1 MWQPEAAMKRSGEA
15 LRLWIC
21 IGADDIWHHKPLADV
36 RRARRA
42 GLAGATVLHGIEGY
56 GAHSVV
62 HTTHLLSFIDDLPV
76 LIMIVDSEERVRS
89 FLPQLD
95 DLVREGMV
103 MLDHVEIVRY
113 TDEKSR
119 V

>member
-1 MWQPEAAMKRSGEA
+1 MKRSGEA

-21 IGADDIWHHKPLADV
+21 IGADDIWHHKPLADEIV
-36 RRARRA
+36 RRAQGA

-56 GAHSVV
+56 GAHHVV
-62 HTTHLLSFIDDLPV
+62 HTTHLLSFTDDLPV
-76 LIMIVDSEERVRS
+76 LIMIVDEEDRVRS

-103 MLDHVEIVRY
+103 MLDRVDVVRY
-113 TDEKSR
+113 TDEKAR
-119 V
+119 N